1 MLLIIRVINF
11 YKLLKFAKVYGAI
24 KPFKTFR
31 TALLL
36 MIT

>member
-11 YKLLKFAKVYGAI
+11 AELLKFAKVYGAI
-24 KPFKTFR
+24 VPFKTFR